1 VQGQYFKK
9 LKVFFFF
16 LKKAILRM
24 KLKNQ
29 KQKTQK
35 TKKPACDKYV
45 VSFNDIYAAEYF
57 KSISKP

>member
-1 VQGQYFKK
+1 
-9 LKVFFFF
+9 
-16 LKKAILRM
+16 M

-35 TKKPACDKYV
+35 TKKPARDKYV